1 MNAATV
7 KEIRDELEV
16 LPRKQL
22 VDIIQRLARFKK
34 ENKELLTYL
43 LFEAHDLSGYVAG
56 VRLEMDASMLDIN
69 PRHLYQAKKTIRK
82 TLRLTSKYIRFSG
95 SRQAEAELLIHFCS
109 LLNRSGIELERN
121 QVLLNLYGNQI
132 KKIKQGIATLHDD
145 LQYDLSKQLEELS
158 RPNTRI

>member
-7 KEIRDELEV
+7 KEIREELEA
-16 LPRKQL
+16 LPSKQL

-43 LFEAHDLSGYVAG
+43 LFEAHDLSGYISG
-56 VRLEMDASMLDIN
+56 VRLDMEASMLDIN

-82 TLRLTSKYIRFSG
+82 TLRLTNTYIRFSG
-95 SRQAEAELLIHFCS
+95 SRQAEAELLMHFCN
-109 LLNRSGIELERN
+109 LLKRSGIELERN
-121 QVLLNLYGNQI
+121 QVLLNLYSNQI
-132 KKIKQGIATLHDD
+132 KKIKQSIATLHED

-158 RPNTRI
+158 RPGWQI

>member
-7 KEIRDELEV
+7 KEIREELEA
-16 LPRKQL
+16 LPSKQL

-43 LFEAHDLSGYVAG
+43 LFEAHDLSGYISG
-56 VRLEMDASMLDIN
+56 VRLDMEASMLDIN

-82 TLRLTSKYIRFSG
+82 TLRLTNTYIRFSG
-95 SRQAEAELLIHFCS
+95 SRQAEAELLMHFCN
-109 LLNRSGIELERN
+109 LLKRSGIELERN
-121 QVLLNLYGNQI
+121 QVLLNLYSNQI
-132 KKIKQGIATLHDD
+132 KKIKQSIATLHED

-158 RPNTRI
+158 RPGSRI